1 MKALRGLV
9 VVAAVAV
16 VAACDTGP
24 ATPKEPA
31 PRRPD
36 IQEHVVTMRTSD
48 FEVEAD
54 GAFATAGYT
63 VDALTAEIIGDGEV
77 HAYVETVEDVWRP
90 LPDVLTTTGGTY
102 TITAA
107 FGEGVVIVQ
116 VDGPFVTR
124 AVVDVFMPARL
135 RIVMD
140 AGKAG

>member
-1 MKALRGLV
+1 MKALRGL
-9 VVAAVAV
+9 AAVAV
-16 VAACDTGP
+16 VAACDMGP
-24 ATPKEPA
+24 ATPEEPTPA

-54 GAFATAGYT
+54 GAFATAGYN

-77 HAYVETVEDVWRP
+77 HAYIETIEDVWRP

-107 FGEGVVIVQ
+107 FGEGVVVVQ
-116 VDGPFVTR
+116 IDGPLVTR

-140 AGKAG
+140 AGKAE